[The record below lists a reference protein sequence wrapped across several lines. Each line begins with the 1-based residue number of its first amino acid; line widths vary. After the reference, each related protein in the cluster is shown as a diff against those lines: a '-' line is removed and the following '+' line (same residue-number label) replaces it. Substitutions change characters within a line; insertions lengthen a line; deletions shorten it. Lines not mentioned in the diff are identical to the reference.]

1 MTSRTLALVALLST
15 IAWTTARPADAT
27 VCNDPGQF
35 GNPTSYTTGPNPLY
49 TATGD
54 FNHDGKPDIAVTNS
68 EFPTIAPVGTVAIL
82 LNNGDLTFTL
92 AGTYPVGS
100 VPHGVV
106 TGDFN
111 GDGILDLAVANKY
124 SNSISVL
131 IGQGSGGNGNGTFAP
146 QVSYPT
152 TYRPF
157 QLVAA
162 DFNEDGILD
171 LAMSMNSSARMGVMI
186 GQGTGGVGNGTFSSP
201 TMYILNAAST
211 GIATADFNSDGILDL
226 VATENTAGTI
236 EVRLG
241 NGSGG
246 VGTGSFGP
254 ASHFAAGIEPVDF
267 AVDDFN
273 GDGIP
278 DLAVANTTSGGTGI
292 LLGVGNGAF
301 QSPIFLPSGNTASVA
316 SLDANGDGIKDLV
329 TTSATGS
336 DTGDLQL
343 FLGSGSG
350 GVGNG
355 TFDPGTAYNTN
366 LDEYQVIAVDLD
378 ADGKPELIS
387 SAYLHDYIQVF
398 PGACIAAPPDERR
411 PLLTDVRDVPHDQGG
426 KVFLTWTAS
435 SLDAPGGP
443 ILNYRV
449 WRRVPAAFAVRVAGS
464 DDAALAWRTTSVTRT
479 DGTTA
484 VEYWEPIV
492 TLPAQ
497 RRAGYGYTSSTL
509 SDSAD
514 AWVPYESYFVS
525 ALTSNIDV
533 FYDSNVDSGYSVDNL
548 PPAAP
553 AGITGTAAAAGVLLQ
568 WQPNQEADV
577 AGYRVYRGTDPG
589 FATGT
594 SCLLASP
601 GDPAYTDASEGWFFY
616 KVTAVD
622 KHGNESA
629 VAEVTSPITTGV
641 TPGVDLVFSL
651 RGATPNP
658 ASGDDLRIAFSLP
671 STEAASVTVM
681 DVAGRTV
688 ATRQLASPA
697 AGAQTLLL
705 SGTQRLPAG
714 MYLVHLKQG
723 RRSAVQRV
731 VVSR

>member
-15 IAWTTARPADAT
+15 VAWITARPADAT
-27 VCNDPGQF
+27 ICNQPGQF
-35 GNPTSYTTGPNPLY
+35 GTPTPYTTGPNPLY

-54 FNHDGKPDIAVTNS
+54 FNHDGKLDIAVTNS

-82 LNNGDLTFTL
+82 LNNGGLSFTL

-100 VPHGVV
+100 VPHGIV

-131 IGQGSGGNGNGTFAP
+131 MGQGSGGNGNGTFAP
-146 QVSYPT
+146 QVTYPT

-157 QLVAA
+157 QLVCA

-186 GQGTGGVGNGTFSSP
+186 GQGSGGVGNGTFALP
-201 TMYILNAAST
+201 TMYALNAAST
-211 GIATADFNSDGILDL
+211 GIVTADFNNDGILDL
-226 VATENTAGTI
+226 AATENIAGTI

-278 DLAVANTTSGGTGI
+278 DLAVANTTSGGTAILIGI
-292 LLGVGNGAF
+292 GNGAF
-301 QSPIFLPSGNTASVA
+301 QSPSFLLSGNTATVA
-316 SLDANGDGIKDLV
+316 SLDANGDGIQDL
-329 TTSATGS
+329 ATGS
-336 DTGDLQL
+336 TTGSDGGALL
-343 FLGSGSG
+343 LYLGNGSG
-350 GVGNG
+350 GVGDG
-355 TFDPGTAYNTN
+355 TFGAGTAYCTN
-366 LDEYQVIAVDLD
+366 LDEYQLNPADLDLDGKVDL
-378 ADGKPELIS
+378 IS
-387 SAYLHDYIQVF
+387 TIYLHDYIQVF
-398 PGACIAAPPDERR
+398 PGTCLAAPPDPRK
-411 PLLTDVRDVPHDQGG
+411 PVLTDVRDVPHDQGG
-426 KVFLTWTAS
+426 KVFLTWNAS

-443 ILNYRV
+443 VVNYRV
-449 WRRVPAAFAVRVAGS
+449 WRRVPAAFAARTLSS
-464 DDAALAWRTTSVTRT
+464 DDAAPALRTTSVSRA

-509 SDSAD
+509 SDSAE
-514 AWVPYESYFVS
+514 AWTPYEAYFVS

-533 FYDSNVDSGYSVDNL
+533 FYDSNVDSGYSVDNI

-553 AGITGTAAAAGVLLQ
+553 AGITGTAAVTGVLLQ
-568 WQPNQEADV
+568 WQPNQEADLV
-577 AGYRVYRGTDPG
+577 GYRVYRGTDPG
-589 FATGT
+589 FATDAA
-594 SCLLASP
+594 CLLASP
-601 GDPAYTDASEGWFFY
+601 GDPAYTDASAGWFFY
-616 KVTAVD
+616 KVTPVD

-629 VAEVTSPITTGV
+629 FAEATSPATTGA

-658 ASGDDLRIAFSLP
+658 ASGDNLRIAFSLP
-671 STEAASVTVM
+671 STEAASVTVT

-688 ATRQLASPA
+688 ATRQLAAPT

-723 RRSAVQRV
+723 GRSAVRKV
-731 VVSR
+731 VVSH